1 MESLAVKYRPK
12 SFDYVVGQSSIIN
25 ILSRQVNSNNI
36 KNAYIFSGASG
47 CGKTTCARIFANEI
61 NHNLGTP
68 IEIDAASNNGVDKIR
83 ELVQTAN
90 QRSLDSEYKVII
102 LDEAHTLTSQ
112 SWQALL
118 KVLEE
123 PPKYTIFIF
132 CTTDPQKI
140 PATIVNRCQRY
151 NFGKIPAESIR
162 NNLRYI
168 CRQEHFSNYEDT
180 IKYISNISHNQMR
193 DAIANLEKVAD
204 YNTSFDMATTLMIL
218 GGWSYDSLFEL
229 LNGVIDGDEATVLNR
244 LTYFYESGKDLKLF
258 IDEWIKFLMDILKYF
273 LFKQTDILSIP
284 DSMVES
290 LNYVIGLEDA
300 GTYYYYL
307 LNKSLELKN
316 TVKQDTELLST
327 VQIFFLNMCRGA

>member
-12 SFDYVVGQSSIIN
+12 SFDDVVEQSSVVQ
-25 ILSRQVNSNNI
+25 ILQRQISTGNI

-61 NHNLGTP
+61 NRHMGSP

-118 KVLEE
+118 KILEE
-123 PPKYTIFIF
+123 PPRYTIFIF

-140 PATIVNRCQRY
+140 PATIVNRCQRF
-151 NFGKIPAESIR
+151 NFGKITSSAIR
-162 NNLRYI
+162 DNLKYI
-168 CRQEHFSNYEDT
+168 CEQEQFSNYEDS

-193 DAIANLEKVAD
+193 DAISNLEKVAD
-204 YNTSFDMATTLMIL
+204 YNNSFDISTTLMIL
-218 GGWSYDSLFEL
+218 GGYSFDSMFKL
-229 LNGVIDGDEATVLNR
+229 LNAVIDGNESDIINLIS
-244 LTYFYESGKDLKLF
+244 YFYESGKDLKLF
-258 IDEWIKFLMDILKYF
+258 IDEWIRFLIDVLKYF
-273 LFKQTDILSIP
+273 LFRQTDILSIP
-284 DSMVES
+284 DALVDS
-290 LNYVIGLEDA
+290 LNYVIGLENA
-300 GTYYYYL
+300 NEYYYYL

-316 TVKQDTELLST
+316 MSKQDTELFAT
-327 VQIFFLNMCRGA
+327 VQIVFLSMCRGA